1 MEKVAI
7 IKELYFEKQM
17 SLTEI
22 SEIVKTSIS
31 YISRILRKDKRYNVE
46 KEKRKQD
53 KLMKRK
59 KLQKELIYKKRKD
72 KNDIE
77 YINMKNQH
85 EKAVKELSK
94 NSVLGKDTLRKWCSS
109 AYKYNKKRKR
119 YEFDTESLLKPADFP
134 LYIKA

>member
-1 MEKVAI
+1 MEKVAT
-7 IKELYFEKQM
+7 IKELYFDKQM

-31 YISRILRKDKRYNVE
+31 YISRILRNDKRYNIE
-46 KEKRKQD
+46 KEKRKKD

-59 KLQKELIYKKRKD
+59 KLQKALIYKKRKE

-77 YINMKNQH
+77 YINMKNKHNQ
-85 EKAVKELSK
+85 AVKELSK
-94 NSVLGKDTLRKWCSS
+94 KSVLGKDTLRKWCSS
-109 AYKYNKKRKR
+109 AYKYNNKKNI